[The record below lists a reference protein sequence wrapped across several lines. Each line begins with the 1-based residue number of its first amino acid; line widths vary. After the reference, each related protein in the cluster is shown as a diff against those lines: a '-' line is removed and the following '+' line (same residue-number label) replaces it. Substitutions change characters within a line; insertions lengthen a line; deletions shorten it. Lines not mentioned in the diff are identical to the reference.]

1 MANFTVSLDAMGGD
15 FGAPVVAKA
24 AVAYLENTNDVS
36 LILVGDQQEISQELN
51 KLNIQPNTR
60 LKIHHAS
67 ERVEMDESPSAALRN
82 KKDSSMRVA
91 INLVKE
97 GQAHACVSAGN
108 TGALMATAR
117 YVLKTLAGIDRPAIL
132 SAIPSM
138 DDGHTYMLDLGANVG
153 CSSEHL
159 LQFGVMGAVIASAV
173 DDINNPKVA
182 LLNIGEEEI
191 KGNEQVKEA
200 NEVLRKSGLN
210 YVGYVEGDAIFRGDV
225 DVVVCDGFVGNV
237 ALKTSEGV
245 AKIVS
250 HYLKDEFNRNLF
262 SKLSGLVAM
271 PVLKSLAKRI
281 DPRRYN
287 GASLVGL
294 RGVVIKSHG
303 GADAYSFQHAI
314 NIARIE
320 ASKQVPQQI
329 DAKIA
334 EYLKQESAA

>member
-1 MANFTVSLDAMGGD
+1 MGGD
-15 FGAPVVAKA
+15 FGTPVVTKA
-24 AVAYLENTNDVS
+24 AIDYLENNHDVS
-36 LILVGDQQEISQELN
+36 LILVGDQQEISKELIRLDAKLN
-51 KLNIQPNTR
+51 KRLTIQHTSQ
-60 LKIHHAS
+60 K
-67 ERVEMDESPSAALRN
+67 VEMDESPSAALRN

-91 INLVKE
+91 INMVKD
-97 GQAHACVSAGN
+97 GQADACVSAGN

-117 YVLKTLAGIDRPAIL
+117 YVLKTLPGIDRPAII

-138 DDGHTYMLDLGANVG
+138 SGHTYMLDLGANVG

-159 LQFGVMGAVIASAV
+159 LQFGVMGAVIANAV
-173 DDINNPKVA
+173 DDIKNPKVA

-200 NEVLRKSGLN
+200 NEVLRRSGLN
-210 YVGYVEGDAIFRGDV
+210 YVGYVEGDGIFQGDV
-225 DVVVCDGFVGNV
+225 NVVVCDGFVGNV
-237 ALKTSEGV
+237 SLKTSEGV

-250 HYLKDEFNRNLF
+250 HFLKHEFNRNLF
-262 SKLSGLVAM
+262 TKLCGWVAM
-271 PVLKSLAKRI
+271 PVLKSLGKRI